1 MTSYA
6 GIDMS
11 LRGAI
16 RPCSGQALAT
26 KQSKKWDCFAPYQSL
41 AMTPV
46 LLFILLDTDE
56 EIT

>member
-1 MTSYA
+1 MIGYA

-11 LRGAI
+11 LRGAL

-26 KQSKKWDCFAPYQSL
+26 KQSRRWDCFASYQSL